1 MHIVVIALIATISS
15 DPNPHSLNLRTK
27 IPMLPQS
34 IPARITIPDASFFMI
49 LPPYIQKG

>member
-1 MHIVVIALIATISS
+1 MQALYLKNQIS
-15 DPNPHSLNLRTK
+15 NLRTK

-34 IPARITIPDASFFMI
+34 IPARITIPDASFFII